1 VLPRND
7 LRAQRAVRA
16 YRAREAGETSTD
28 MRTYYVDET
37 GFTGEDL
44 LAEDQPIF
52 VQASNDFNDGE
63 ARDLIASCFA
73 GVGSTE
79 LKYSR
84 LARNGRHHDKIIALI
99 RALASDP
106 RRVSA
111 WVAHKE
117 YALMT
122 LVVDWWMEPL
132 AYQHGMNLYKDG
144 ANHGMANML
153 YSCLEGFWSPAFRR
167 KLLLH
172 FQRMFRARTRERF
185 EECRAFVEK
194 EKQRV
199 DADREEVL
207 RYFWPSFILL
217 GYDHVV
223 GVPERVLD
231 IALTGLV
238 QLGHAWNGRHAGP
251 WAVVHDQSSNM
262 SKQKW
267 IWDAYSAA
275 SMPEARFDYPGAVAQ
290 FPMNVKETR
299 FGDSV
304 QEKQLQICD
313 ILAGA
318 CSAALRFDR
327 DDLHDAAYRDKLREA
342 GIDDLIL
349 AGLWPSTEVT
359 PEGLGRK
366 GWDGNVA
373 LEWLTEQLP
382 GQRRGKP

>member
-1 VLPRND
+1 
-7 LRAQRAVRA
+7 
-16 YRAREAGETSTD
+16 

-52 VQASNDFNDGE
+52 VQATNDFSDTE
-63 ARDLIASCFA
+63 AHDLITSCFG
-73 GVGSTE
+73 GVGSAE

-84 LARNGRHHDKIIALI
+84 LARSGRHHDKIIAFI
-99 RALASDP
+99 RALAADP
-106 RRVSA
+106 MRVGA

-132 AYQHGMNLYKDG
+132 AYRHGLNLYKDG
-144 ANHGMANML
+144 GNHAMANML

-172 FQRMFRARTRERF
+172 FQRMFRARTVERY
-185 EECRAFVEK
+185 EECRALVEK

-199 DADREEVL
+199 DGDREEIL
-207 RYFWPSFILL
+207 RYFSLSFMLL
-217 GYDHVV
+217 GYQHVT

-238 QLGHAWNGRHAGP
+238 QLGHAWNERHKGP
-251 WAVVHDQSSNM
+251 WTVVHDQSSNM
-262 SKQKW
+262 AKQKW

-275 SMPEARFDYPGAVAQ
+275 TLPEARFENPGTVAQ
-290 FPMNVKETR
+290 FPMNVVQTR
-299 FGDSV
+299 FGDSA
-304 QEKQLQICD
+304 QEKQLQVCD
-313 ILAGA
+313 VLAGS
-318 CSAALRFDR
+318 CAAVLRFDR
-327 DDLHDAAYRDKLREA
+327 NNPDDVAYREKLLEA
-342 GIDDLIL
+342 GIESLII
-349 AGLWPSTEVT
+349 AGLWPSTDVT
-359 PEGLGRK
+359 PESLGRK

-373 LEWLTEQLP
+373 LEWLTEQMHA
-382 GQRRGKP
+382 RRPDKP